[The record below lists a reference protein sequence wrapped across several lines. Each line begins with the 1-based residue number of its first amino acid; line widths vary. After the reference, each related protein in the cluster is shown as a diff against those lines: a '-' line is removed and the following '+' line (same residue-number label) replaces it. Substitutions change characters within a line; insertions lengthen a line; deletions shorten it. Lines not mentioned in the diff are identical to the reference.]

1 MALATVMW
9 VDDEIELL
17 EGHRLFLEKKGY
29 LIRTFTNGHDAI
41 AHLQH
46 EAIDLVLLDESMPGI
61 SGLET
66 LSRIKSMQPLLPI
79 VLVTKN
85 ETESL
90 MEEAIGSQIAD
101 YLIKPVNPNQ
111 VLLSLKKLLDN
122 RRLVSEK
129 TISGYHQAF
138 RNILDAI
145 EGKPDHRSWTEMYK
159 KLIYWEIEM
168 GKSDSEEMMDV
179 LLAQKKEANAA
190 FFKYVSRS
198 YAGWLNGV
206 DSEAPLMSHQF
217 FTNKVKPHLVKD
229 VPLVWVV
236 VDNLRF
242 DHWKAIEPLLMEYF
256 RIQEEDCF
264 YSILPTATHY
274 CRNALFAGELPGSI
288 QKRFPDKWVNDH
300 EEEGKNNEEEFF
312 LKEQLQK
319 TGCGDLSYSY
329 QKIVTS
335 AEAQLFQENVL
346 GLLQNNLSVVV
357 YNFVDMISHARTEM
371 DLIRE
376 LAADEMAYRSLV
388 KSWFM
393 HSPLYQA
400 LKKLSEKNCMVI
412 FSTDHGSIRVKDP
425 IKVVAERQTTSNL
438 RYKNGRNLD
447 YDPREVYVCKDPQ
460 SVGLPRQSVNSSF
473 IFAGSQDF
481 FCYQNNFHH
490 FASLYKNSFQHGGI
504 SMEEMIVPVIRM
516 VSKS

>member
-17 EGHRLFLEKKGY
+17 EAHRLFLEKKGY
-29 LIRTFTNGHDAI
+29 LIKTFTNGHDAI
-41 AHLQH
+41 AYLQY
-46 EAIDLVLLDESMPGI
+46 EPIDLVLLDESMPGI

-66 LSRIKSMQPLLPI
+66 LSRIKRLQPLLPI

-138 RNILDAI
+138 RNMFDEI

-168 GKSDSEEMMDV
+168 SKSDSEEMMDV

-190 FFKYVSRS
+190 FFKYVNRH
-198 YAGWLNGV
+198 YASWLNGA
-206 DSEAPLMSHQF
+206 DMDAPLMSHKF
-217 FTNKVKPHLVKD
+217 FKNKVKPHLEKE
-229 VPLVWVV
+229 VPVVWIV

-256 RIQEEDCF
+256 RIQEEECF

-274 CRNALFAGELPGSI
+274 CRNALFAGELPATI
-288 QKRFPDKWVNDH
+288 QKKYPDKWVQDH

-312 LKEQLQK
+312 LKEQLK
-319 TGCGDLSYSY
+319 REGCANLSFFY
-329 QKIVTS
+329 QKIITS
-335 AEAQLFQENVL
+335 DEAQLFHDNVL
-346 GLLQNNLSVVV
+346 GLLHNDLSVVV

-400 LKKLSEKNCMVI
+400 MKKLSEKKCTVI

-425 IKVVAERQTTSNL
+425 IKVVAEKQTTSNL

-447 YDPREVYVCKDPQ
+447 YDPREVYVCRDPQ
-460 SVGLPRQSVNSSF
+460 LVGLPKQSVNSSF
-473 IFAGSQDF
+473 IFAGGQDF

-490 FASLYKNSFQHGGI
+490 FASLYRNSFQHGGI
-504 SMEEMIVPVIRM
+504 SMEEMIVPAIRM

>member
-17 EGHRLFLEKKGY
+17 EAHRLFLEKKGY

-66 LSRIKSMQPLLPI
+66 LSKIKHLQPLLPI

-111 VLLSLKKLLDN
+111 VLLTLKKLLDN
-122 RRLVSEK
+122 KRLVSEK

-138 RNILDAI
+138 RTMFDEI
-145 EGKPDHRSWTEMYK
+145 EEKPDHQSWAEMYK
-159 KLIYWEIEM
+159 RLTYWEIEM
-168 GKSDSEEMMDV
+168 GKSDSEEMMEV

-190 FFKYVSRS
+190 FFKYISRH
-198 YAGWLNGV
+198 YAAWVKGI
-206 DSEAPLMSHQF
+206 DDAPLMSHQLF
-217 FTNKVKPHLVKD
+217 RKKVLPYLGQG
-229 VPLVWVV
+229 VPAVWIV
-236 VDNLRF
+236 VDNLRY
-242 DHWKAIEPLLMEYF
+242 DHWKAFEPLLAEYF
-256 RIQEEDCF
+256 RIQEEDSF

-274 CRNALFAGELPGSI
+274 CRNAIFAGDLPDTI
-288 QKRFPDKWVNDH
+288 QKRFPEKWRKDID
-300 EEEGKNNEEEFF
+300 EEGKNNEEEFF
-312 LKEQLQK
+312 LKDQLIR
-319 TGCGDLSYSY
+319 TGLRDLSFSY
-329 QKIVTS
+329 QKIS
-335 AEAQLFQENVL
+335 ALDDAQLFQENAL
-346 GLLQNNLSVVV
+346 GLLKHDLSVVV
-357 YNFVDMISHARTEM
+357 YNFVDMISHARSEM
-371 DLIRE
+371 DMIKE
-376 LAADEMAYRSLV
+376 LAGDEIAYRSLV

-400 LKKLSEKNCMVI
+400 LKKLSEKKCMII
-412 FSTDHGSIRVKDP
+412 FTTDHGSIRVKDP
-425 IKVVAERQTTSNL
+425 VRVVADKQTTSNL
-438 RYKNGRNLD
+438 RYKNGKNLD
-447 YDPREVYVCKDPQ
+447 YDPRQVFVCRDPE
-460 SVGLPRQSVNSSF
+460 SIGLPRQSVNSSF
-473 IFAGSQDF
+473 IFAEGQDF

-490 FASLYKNSFQHGGI
+490 YANLYKDSFQHGGI
-504 SMEEMIVPVIRM
+504 SLEEMIVPVIRM
-516 VSKS
+516 VSKL

>member
-17 EGHRLFLEKKGY
+17 EAHRLFLEKKGY

-66 LSRIKSMQPLLPI
+66 LSKIKQLQPLLPI

-111 VLLSLKKLLDN
+111 VLLTLKKLLDN
-122 RRLVSEK
+122 KRLVSEK

-138 RNILDAI
+138 RTMFDEI
-145 EGKPDHRSWTEMYK
+145 EANPDHRNWTEMYK
-159 KLIYWEIEM
+159 RLIYWEIEM
-168 GKSDSEEMMDV
+168 EKSDSEEMMDV
-179 LLAQKKEANAA
+179 LLSQKKEANAA
-190 FFKYVSRS
+190 FFKYVSRN
-198 YAGWLNGV
+198 YAAWIKGIA
-206 DSEAPLMSHQF
+206 DAPLMSHQLF
-217 FTNKVKPHLVKD
+217 SKKVLPCLGQEM
-229 VPLVWVV
+229 PLVWVV
-236 VDNLRF
+236 VDNLRY
-242 DHWKAIEPLLMEYF
+242 DHWKALEPLLAEYF

-274 CRNALFAGELPGSI
+274 CRNAIFAGELPDTI
-288 QKRFPDKWVNDH
+288 QKRFPEKWKKDH
-300 EEEGKNNEEEFF
+300 DEEGKNNEEEFF
-312 LKEQLQK
+312 LKDQLSRK
-319 TGCGDLSYSY
+319 GRGDLSCSY
-329 QKIVTS
+329 QKIS
-335 AEAQLFQENVL
+335 ALEDAQVFQENAL
-346 GLLQNNLSVVV
+346 GLLKHELSIVV
-357 YNFVDMISHARTEM
+357 YNFVDMISHARSEM
-371 DLIRE
+371 DIIKE

-400 LKKLSEKNCMVI
+400 LKKLAEKKCMII
-412 FSTDHGSIRVKDP
+412 FTTDHGSIRVKDP
-425 IKVVAERQTTSNL
+425 IRVVADKQTTNNL
-438 RYKNGRNLD
+438 RYKNGKNLD
-447 YDPREVYVCKDPQ
+447 YDPREVFVCRDPE
-460 SVGLPRQSVNSSF
+460 SIGLPRQSVNSSF
-473 IFAGSQDF
+473 IFAEGQDF
-481 FCYQNNFHH
+481 FCYQNNFHQY
-490 FASLYKNSFQHGGI
+490 ASLYRDSFQHGGI
-504 SMEEMIVPVIRM
+504 SLEEMIVPVIRM
-516 VSKS
+516 MSKA